1 MALALISFGQAWGE
15 SKTISWAVSSAPDNS
30 GIISHANS
38 DALQIAFGTAIN
50 NEANDWKVVDGN
62 VTVSYNSKSYSF
74 SKYATTS
81 NVNGS
86 SNSSLAANGSST
98 YNYIAFVPKYDGTLI
113 LVGHNLGTGSTTKPT
128 WCYED
133 GVVKSGVI
141 IGSGSSNIAY
151 DGQSDVKTLNGNT
164 AVTGGIKITV
174 SANKLYTF
182 SVQGSKAR
190 WSGVIYE
197 YEEGAKTS
205 AEKTEEKSG
214 LHAYLD
220 NAGSISDDKTTLSFT
235 GYPMTV
241 VGENI
246 QAGNAQYQ
254 FVVNTKNYTGVKFAA
269 NKTYIVKPSKGV
281 NITGVKAY
289 DSSNSDNTAGISSGE
304 KSIDL
309 NKRGTKN
316 TPVTME
322 PLDLTTNS
330 DGEFYF
336 TITGTQSIIV
346 LDVTYNM
353 AENIDVKV
361 SSAGYATLY
370 YDKRLAIPAG
380 VTAYTAELNSEKNK
394 VTLNEVSG
402 VIPASTAVILEA
414 AEGTYNFVVTTDAAG
429 SITGK
434 NDLKGTTTTMAVEA
448 NSVYTLGQDSEDD
461 VVGLRQYSGTSVR
474 AYSAYLDGT
483 DVATSRLAL
492 VFGNETTAVKSATAV
507 AEGSVRK
514 VLRGGRL
521 VIETANGVYNVT
533 GTQVK

>member
-1 MALALISFGQAWGE
+1 
-15 SKTISWAVSSAPDNS
+15 
-30 GIISHANS
+30 
-38 DALQIAFGTAIN
+38 
-50 NEANDWKVVDGN
+50 
-62 VTVSYNSKSYSF
+62 
-74 SKYATTS
+74 
-81 NVNGS
+81 
-86 SNSSLAANGSST
+86 
-98 YNYIAFVPKYDGTLI
+98 
-113 LVGHNLGTGSTTKPT
+113 
-128 WCYED
+128 
-133 GVVKSGVI
+133 
-141 IGSGSSNIAY
+141 
-151 DGQSDVKTLNGNT
+151 
-164 AVTGGIKITV
+164 
-174 SANKLYTF
+174 
-182 SVQGSKAR
+182 
-190 WSGVIYE
+190 
-197 YEEGAKTS
+197 
-205 AEKTEEKSG
+205 
-214 LHAYLD
+214 
-220 NAGSISDDKTTLSFT
+220 
-235 GYPMTV
+235 
-241 VGENI
+241 
-246 QAGNAQYQ
+246 
-254 FVVNTKNYTGVKFAA
+254 
-269 NKTYIVKPSKGV
+269 
-281 NITGVKAY
+281 
-289 DSSNSDNTAGISSGE
+289 
-304 KSIDL
+304 
-309 NKRGTKN
+309 
-316 TPVTME
+316 ME